1 MGCRMVDCLWPED
14 PQKTDMTKQGTHR
27 SSGWLW
33 QIHLLL
39 AVWLWLPSICSIAG
53 DLALAPEGVELF
65 ERKIRPL
72 LVERCYKCHSSTGD
86 KIKGGLQMD
95 SRDGLLKGGDTRA
108 AIVPGDAAKSLL
120 IEAVGHANIDLQMP
134 PKKKLADSEIA
145 DLTAWVNMGAPWPN
159 STVGAVAGKLSAFDL
174 TKRREAHWAWQPIRP
189 QALPVVHD
197 DRWPATEPDRFILAK
212 LDEAGL
218 KPATAADRRTLIRR
232 AYFDLIGLPP
242 SPAEVEAFLKD
253 SSPNAYEDVLDRL
266 LASPQFGERWARHW
280 LDLVR
285 YAETLGH
292 EFDFANFN
300 AWRYRDYVIR
310 AFNAD
315 LPYDQFVT
323 EQIAGDLL
331 PKPRLDPAEGFN
343 ESIIGTGFYW
353 MGQRVHS
360 PVDVRAEESVVV
372 DNQIDVTSKTF
383 LGLTVACA
391 RCHDHKFDAISSKDY
406 YSLFGV
412 MGSSRYTQGSTYPRQ
427 KLQPQVAA
435 LASLKKE
442 LRPLIGQAWQ
452 QQAAGVAE
460 YLQTAAGV
468 AKGPPTDPISTPA
481 DAVATERH
489 LDAAR
494 LNSWTK
500 VLLEKPAQAPANPL
514 FAWSALAAD
523 PQSKEPQFRD
533 RLPAVLAALNAS
545 HPAAPRPSDEIF
557 AAFDGPDFAGWS
569 VEDAAF
575 GTAPAPVG
583 DFAVGDMKQPVTTL
597 LREPSASSA
606 AISRR
611 LEGVLRSP
619 TFTIHKR
626 YLHIL
631 LAGQHSRLNVRID
644 NFTMIVAPI
653 YDSLRRMLD
662 KEELSW
668 ITLDL
673 NTWKGHRAY
682 LEFND
687 LPTPD
692 PTETPD
698 HKYDSRAYVVV
709 SRAVFSDQ
717 PQAPVD
723 AIRPAL
729 MEGGELARI
738 GSAAELAMLYQ
749 ATTVKAVEA
758 WCAKDGSKVSAS
770 QIEWLN
776 WMLRKNLLDFTPSE
790 EPSSRQLVEALARFH
805 KLEEALPEQQRV
817 LAMIDGSPVDENVFI
832 RGSHKSLG
840 EVVPRRFLEALGGSE
855 NNRFTSGS
863 GRLEL
868 SKCMTDPSNP
878 FLSRVMVNRIW
889 QHLFGRGIV
898 ATPDDFGALG
908 QAPTHPEL
916 LDWLADWYRTKGGW
930 SNKKLI
936 RLLMTSQT
944 YRMSS
949 NPADPGAEEKDPQ
962 DLLLHRMPLRRL
974 EGEAIRDAILAVSG
988 QMNPAMFGP
997 PVPVFLT
1004 AFMEGRGRPGQ
1015 CGPLDG
1021 AGRRSI
1027 YQEVRRNFLPP
1038 MMRAFDFPVP
1048 YTTIGRR
1055 TASNVPAQSLV
1066 LMNDPFVLSEASA
1079 WANRLLANK
1088 QLTPEERIALMYETI
1103 FSRPPLANEGLAAMD
1118 FLHQQALAYH
1128 LKPQQADTDPRLWAD
1143 LCHVLMNVKEFIFLN

>member
-1 MGCRMVDCLWPED
+1 
-14 PQKTDMTKQGTHR
+14 MTKQGAHR
-27 SSGWLW
+27 STVWLW

-39 AVWLWLPSICSIAG
+39 AAWLWLPSFWSFGG
-53 DLALAPEGVELF
+53 DTASDHEGVELF
-65 ERKIRPL
+65 EKKIRPL

-95 SRDGLLKGGDTRA
+95 SRDGMLQGGDTRA
-108 AIVPGDAAKSLL
+108 AIVPGDSARSLL
-120 IEAVGHANIDLQMP
+120 IEAVSHANLDLQMP

-145 DLTAWVNMGAPWPN
+145 DLTTWVNMGAPWPN
-159 STVGAVAGKLSAFDL
+159 NTAGAAAGKLPAFDL
-174 TKRREAHWAWQPIRP
+174 AKRREAHWAWQPIRP
-189 QALPVVHD
+189 QTLPLVQDEH
-197 DRWPATEPDRFILAK
+197 WPATEPDRFILAK
-212 LDEAGL
+212 LEEAGL
-218 KPATAADRRTLIRR
+218 KPATAADGRTLIRR

-253 SSPNAYEDVLDRL
+253 SSPKAYENVLDRL

-315 LPYDQFVT
+315 VPYDQFVT

-331 PKPRLDPAEGFN
+331 ATPRLDPAEGFN
-343 ESIIGTGFYW
+343 ESVIGTGFYW

-412 MGSSRYTQGSTYPRQ
+412 LGSSRYTQGSTYPRQ
-427 KLQPQVAA
+427 KLLPQVAA

-442 LRPLIGQAWQ
+442 LRPLIGHAWL
-452 QQAAGVAE
+452 QQASDVAE
-460 YLQTAAGV
+460 YLQTAAAV
-468 AKGPPTDPISTPA
+468 ATRAHAELVSNPA

-489 LDAAR
+489 LNAAR

-500 VLLEKPAQAPANPL
+500 ALQEKPAEAPGNPL

-523 PQSKEPQFRD
+523 PQSNEPHFRD

-545 HPAAPRPSDEIF
+545 HPAALRTGDEIF

-569 VEDAAF
+569 VEGEAF

-611 LEGVLRSP
+611 LEGVLRSS

-631 LAGQHSRLNVRID
+631 LGGQHSRLNVRID

-653 YDSLRRMLD
+653 YDSLRRMID
-662 KEELSW
+662 NEELSW

-673 NTWKGHRAY
+673 DTWKGHRAY

-692 PTETPD
+692 PTDTAD
-698 HKYDSRAYVVV
+698 HKYDSHAYVVV

-729 MEGGELARI
+729 VEGGELVRI
-738 GSAAELAMLYQ
+738 GSAAELAILYQ

-758 WCAKDGSKVSAS
+758 WCVGDCSKVSSS

-776 WMLRKNLLDFTPSE
+776 WMLRKHLLDIAPSDD
-790 EPSSRQLVEALARFH
+790 PSNRELMAELARFQ
-805 KLEEALPEQQRV
+805 KLEEDLPEQQRV

-832 RGSHKSLG
+832 RGNHKSLG

-855 NNRFTSGS
+855 KNRFTNGS

-868 SKCMTDPSNP
+868 SQCMTDPSNP

-936 RLLMTSQT
+936 RLLMTSQV

-1004 AFMEGRGRPGQ
+1004 SFMDGRGRPGQ
-1015 CGPLDG
+1015 SGPLDG

-1027 YQEVRRNFLPP
+1027 YQEVRRNFIPP

-1066 LMNDPFVLSEASA
+1066 LMNDPFVISEARA
-1079 WANRLLANK
+1079 WAERLLANK
-1088 QLTPEERIALMYETI
+1088 QVTPEQRIALMYETI
-1103 FSRPPLANEGLAAMD
+1103 FSRPPVPDERLAAMD
-1118 FLHQQALAYH
+1118 FLKQQALAYG
-1128 LKPQQADTDPRLWAD
+1128 LQPQQADTDPGLWAD